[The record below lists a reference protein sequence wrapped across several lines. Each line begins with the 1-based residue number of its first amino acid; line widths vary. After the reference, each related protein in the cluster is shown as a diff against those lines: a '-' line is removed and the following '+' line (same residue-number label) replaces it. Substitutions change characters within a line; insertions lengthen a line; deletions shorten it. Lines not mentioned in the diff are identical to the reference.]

1 MLSRPN
7 FELYNSS
14 AITEAATVLYYAVA
28 VSLWGDKILK
38 IYYCDIYRH
47 LNSYNKQ
54 EMMME
59 CEKIAMLKV
68 RIKGKRGERFYKR
81 LIFLFIVVGGD
92 SMEICS

>member
-1 MLSRPN
+1 
-7 FELYNSS
+7 
-14 AITEAATVLYYAVA
+14 
-28 VSLWGDKILK
+28 
-38 IYYCDIYRH
+38 
-47 LNSYNKQ
+47 
-54 EMMME
+54 MME